1 MIFNAFT
8 ALLTFF
14 RNSSIKDTSEF
25 LRVTLVLTTILC
37 LIVGNVYI
45 TFVYG
50 IYHICYNGEN
60 CQGVFP

>member
-1 MIFNAFT
+1 MIFNAFA
-8 ALLTFF
+8 ALLTVFF
-14 RNSSIKDTSEF
+14 RNSSIKDALVF

-50 IYHICYNGEN
+50 I
-60 CQGVFP
+60 

>member
-1 MIFNAFT
+1 V
-8 ALLTFF
+8 
-14 RNSSIKDTSEF
+14 R
-25 LRVTLVLTTILC
+25 
-37 LIVGNVYI
+37 NVYM